1 MANERSSGTAFFSSN
16 DEKSVLAGAHD
27 YFVNNVLPSDIK
39 ACVRKI
45 KAPTLYVNNHD
56 ETFLLVR
63 SGHGTL
69 TVNGLDYRLK
79 PDTLVNLGPF
89 HRYRYQPDKGE
100 TLEIAES
107 RMNSGTYVYLVAN
120 PYMKF
125 EQFYVPSEPPVVALH
140 GLYAEIANDAM
151 GGILAETERQSPDQL
166 QQRRLGRLSGQL
178 MFKADKAA
186 LGAVLFLPGHIDP
199 GGGVIPHQDHRKA
212 RPPVQGLRCLCR
224 LRLDLGRQ
232 RLAVNAC
239 CHQSLPLPRFGSPA
253 AGGAPAPPVRQGHSL
268 PLPPWKYPPLPSP
281 RRLPPP
287 PDSPATHPAS
297 AF

>member
-1 MANERSSGTAFFSSN
+1 MANERSSGTAFFSSK

-69 TVNGLDYRLK
+69 TVNGLDYPLK

-151 GGILAETERQSPDQL
+151 DGILAETERQSPDQL

-186 LGAVLFLPGHIDP
+186 LGAVLLLPGHIHP
-199 GGGVIPHQDHRKA
+199 GSGIVSHQDHRKTWSA
-212 RPPVQGLRCLCR
+212 GEGTSSFCCPGLYFGGQSLSINADRHASPPL
-224 LRLDLGRQ
+224 
-232 RLAVNAC
+232 
-239 CHQSLPLPRFGSPA
+239 QSLPKAGQRQVPVRRALPPA
-253 AGGAPAPPVRQGHSL
+253 AISPSVQSRPPQAHHPAPDP
-268 PLPPWKYPPLPSP
+268 P
-281 RRLPPP
+281 RRQPPGQP
-287 PDSPATHPAS
+287 G
-297 AF
+297 

>member
-1 MANERSSGTAFFSSN
+1 MANERSSGTAFFSSK

-79 PDTLVNLGPF
+79 PD
-89 HRYRYQPDKGE
+89 KGE

-151 GGILAETERQSPDQL
+151 DGILAETERQSPDQL
-166 QQRRLGRLSGQL
+166 QLCFCYMMDLLGIVTEKMPREYFHQI
-178 MFKADKAA
+178 
-186 LGAVLFLPGHIDP
+186 PG
-199 GGGVIPHQDHRKA
+199 RK
-212 RPPVQGLRCLCR
+212 
-224 LRLDLGRQ
+224 
-232 RLAVNAC
+232 
-239 CHQSLPLPRFGSPA
+239 
-253 AGGAPAPPVRQGHSL
+253 
-268 PLPPWKYPPLPSP
+268 
-281 RRLPPP
+281 
-287 PDSPATHPAS
+287 
-297 AF
+297 

>member
-1 MANERSSGTAFFSSN
+1 MANERSSGTAFFSSK

-125 EQFYVPSEPPVVALH
+125 EQFYVPSEPPVVALQADTQTFRH
-140 GLYAEIANDAM
+140 QAFPE
-151 GGILAETERQSPDQL
+151 P
-166 QQRRLGRLSGQL
+166 QR
-178 MFKADKAA
+178 D
-186 LGAVLFLPGHIDP
+186 
-199 GGGVIPHQDHRKA
+199 
-212 RPPVQGLRCLCR
+212 RPR
-224 LRLDLGRQ
+224 
-232 RLAVNAC
+232 
-239 CHQSLPLPRFGSPA
+239 S
-253 AGGAPAPPVRQGHSL
+253 
-268 PLPPWKYPPLPSP
+268 
-281 RRLPPP
+281 
-287 PDSPATHPAS
+287 
-297 AF
+297 

>member
-1 MANERSSGTAFFSSN
+1 MANERSSGTAFFSSK

-107 RMNSGTYVYLVAN
+107 RMNSA
-120 PYMKF
+120 
-125 EQFYVPSEPPVVALH
+125 VPMNEKL
-140 GLYAEIANDAM
+140 
-151 GGILAETERQSPDQL
+151 
-166 QQRRLGRLSGQL
+166 
-178 MFKADKAA
+178 
-186 LGAVLFLPGHIDP
+186 
-199 GGGVIPHQDHRKA
+199 
-212 RPPVQGLRCLCR
+212 
-224 LRLDLGRQ
+224 
-232 RLAVNAC
+232 
-239 CHQSLPLPRFGSPA
+239 
-253 AGGAPAPPVRQGHSL
+253 
-268 PLPPWKYPPLPSP
+268 
-281 RRLPPP
+281 
-287 PDSPATHPAS
+287 
-297 AF
+297 

>member
-1 MANERSSGTAFFSSN
+1 MANERSSGTAFFSSK

-69 TVNGLDYRLK
+69 TVNGLDYPLK

-125 EQFYVPSEPPVVALH
+125 EQFMSRPS
-140 GLYAEIANDAM
+140 
-151 GGILAETERQSPDQL
+151 
-166 QQRRLGRLSGQL
+166 RRSWRCTGCMPRSRMMPWTAFSRRRSGS
-178 MFKADKAA
+178 
-186 LGAVLFLPGHIDP
+186 
-199 GGGVIPHQDHRKA
+199 
-212 RPPVQGLRCLCR
+212 RPISSSC
-224 LRLDLGRQ
+224 
-232 RLAVNAC
+232 
-239 CHQSLPLPRFGSPA
+239 
-253 AGGAPAPPVRQGHSL
+253 
-268 PLPPWKYPPLPSP
+268 
-281 RRLPPP
+281 
-287 PDSPATHPAS
+287 AS
-297 AF
+297 AI

>member
-1 MANERSSGTAFFSSN
+1 MANERSSGSGFFSAK

-39 ACVRKI
+39 ACVRRI

-63 SGHGTL
+63 SGCGTL
-69 TVNGLDYRLK
+69 TVNGVDYRLK

-89 HRYRYQPDKGE
+89 HRYRYQPDRGE

-140 GLYAEIANDAM
+140 GLYADIANDAM
-151 GGILAETERQSPDQL
+151 CGILAETERQSPDQL
-166 QQRRLGRLSGQL
+166 QLCFCYMMDLLGIVTEKMPREYFRQSSGQ
-178 MFKADKAA
+178 M
-186 LGAVLFLPGHIDP
+186 
-199 GGGVIPHQDHRKA
+199 
-212 RPPVQGLRCLCR
+212 
-224 LRLDLGRQ
+224 
-232 RLAVNAC
+232 
-239 CHQSLPLPRFGSPA
+239 
-253 AGGAPAPPVRQGHSL
+253 
-268 PLPPWKYPPLPSP
+268 
-281 RRLPPP
+281 
-287 PDSPATHPAS
+287 
-297 AF
+297 

>member
-1 MANERSSGTAFFSSN
+1 MANERSSGTAFFSSK
-16 DEKSVLAGAHD
+16 DEKPVLAGAHD

-39 ACVRKI
+39 ACIRKI

-89 HRYRYQPDKGE
+89 HRYRYQPDDGE

-125 EQFYVPSEPPVVALH
+125 ERFYVPS
-140 GLYAEIANDAM
+140 G
-151 GGILAETERQSPDQL
+151 
-166 QQRRLGRLSGQL
+166 
-178 MFKADKAA
+178 
-186 LGAVLFLPGHIDP
+186 
-199 GGGVIPHQDHRKA
+199 
-212 RPPVQGLRCLCR
+212 
-224 LRLDLGRQ
+224 
-232 RLAVNAC
+232 
-239 CHQSLPLPRFGSPA
+239 A
-253 AGGAPAPPVRQGHSL
+253 AGRGAAAGCMPRSRMMPWTAFSRRQKSSR
-268 PLPPWKYPPLPSP
+268 PINCS
-281 RRLPPP
+281 
-287 PDSPATHPAS
+287 S
-297 AF
+297 AFAI

>member
-1 MANERSSGTAFFSSN
+1 MANERSSGTAFFSSRTR
-16 DEKSVLAGAHD
+16 SPFWPARMTILSTMSCPAI
-27 YFVNNVLPSDIK
+27 SRR
-39 ACVRKI
+39 ACARS

-151 GGILAETERQSPDQL
+151 GGILAET
-166 QQRRLGRLSGQL
+166 
-178 MFKADKAA
+178 
-186 LGAVLFLPGHIDP
+186 
-199 GGGVIPHQDHRKA
+199 GGS
-212 RPPVQGLRCLCR
+212 RPISSSC
-224 LRLDLGRQ
+224 
-232 RLAVNAC
+232 
-239 CHQSLPLPRFGSPA
+239 
-253 AGGAPAPPVRQGHSL
+253 
-268 PLPPWKYPPLPSP
+268 
-281 RRLPPP
+281 
-287 PDSPATHPAS
+287 AS
-297 AF
+297 AI